1 MSGTTPQVMR
11 EGDAGGLS
19 VLDLRRRVRSRREL
33 SGAGWVGALRV
44 LRIIA
49 LCAGWALVL
58 GAVALWIALALHDA
72 PA

>member
-11 EGDAGGLS
+11 DGDAGGLS
-19 VLDLRRRVRSRREL
+19 VLDRRGRVPARREL
-33 SGAGWVGALRV
+33 SDVGWAGALRV
-44 LRIIA
+44 LRIVA

>member
-11 EGDAGGLS
+11 EGDGGGLS
-19 VLDLRRRVRSRREL
+19 VLDRPARIPSSPDL
-33 SGAGWVGALRV
+33 SDAGRAGALRV
-44 LRIIA
+44 LRILA
-49 LCAGWALVL
+49 LCAGWALIL

>member
-1 MSGTTPQVMR
+1 MR
-11 EGDAGGLS
+11 EGDVGGLS
-19 VLDLRRRVRSRREL
+19 VLDRRGPVPSRREL
-33 SGAGWVGALRV
+33 SDAAWTGALRV
-44 LRIIA
+44 LRVVA

>member
-1 MSGTTPQVMR
+1 
-11 EGDAGGLS
+11 
-19 VLDLRRRVRSRREL
+19 
-33 SGAGWVGALRV
+33 V
-44 LRIIA
+44 LRIVA

>member
-1 MSGTTPQVMR
+1 MSETTPQVMR
-11 EGDAGGLS
+11 EGDVGGLS
-19 VLDLRRRVRSRREL
+19 VLDRRGRVPSRREL
-33 SGAGWVGALRV
+33 SDAGWTGALRV
-44 LRIIA
+44 LRIVA

>member
-1 MSGTTPQVMR
+1 MR
-11 EGDAGGLS
+11 EADAGGLS
-19 VLDLRRRVRSRREL
+19 VLDLRRRVRSRRDL
-33 SGAGWVGALRV
+33 SDAGWAGALRV
-44 LRIIA
+44 LRIVA